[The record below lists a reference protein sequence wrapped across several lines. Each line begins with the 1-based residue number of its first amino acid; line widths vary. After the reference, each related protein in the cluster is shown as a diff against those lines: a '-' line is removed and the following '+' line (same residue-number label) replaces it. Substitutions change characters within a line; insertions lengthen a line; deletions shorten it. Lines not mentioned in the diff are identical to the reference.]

1 VNKINILVIEDEPSI
16 ADNITYALKFEGFE
30 YTWLTLGNEGIALLS
45 KESFDL
51 VILDVGL
58 PDISGFEVCK
68 TIRETS
74 NIPIIFLT
82 ARGEE
87 IDRVVGLEIGA
98 DDYVV
103 KPFSPRELVARV
115 KAILKRSQHAQSF
128 VAETPGS
135 FNICRDKHQIKYC
148 GKLLELTAYEFGI
161 LDTLLSQPERVFSR
175 EQLMGMVWSSP
186 EESFDRVIDTH
197 IKTIR
202 VKLRNI
208 NSDDNTITTHRG
220 IGYSAKSI

>member
-1 VNKINILVIEDEPSI
+1 VSKKRILVIEDEPSI

-30 YTWLTLGNEGIALLS
+30 FSWVTLGNEGIELLNQ
-45 KESFDL
+45 EQFNL

-58 PDISGFEVCK
+58 PDINGFEVCK
-68 TIRETS
+68 RIRETS

-87 IDRVVGLEIGA
+87 IDRVVGLEIGG

-115 KAILKRSQHAQSF
+115 KVILKRSQNAQRSTEQTSQSF
-128 VAETPGS
+128 SIDEE
-135 FNICRDKHQIKYC
+135 KYQINYC
-148 GKLLELTAYEFGI
+148 GQTLDLTTYEFG
-161 LDTLLSQPERVFSR
+161 LLKMIISHPERVFTR
-175 EQLMGMVWSSP
+175 EQLMNSIWSSP
-186 EESFDRVIDTH
+186 QESFDRVIDTH

-202 VKLRNI
+202 VKLRAV
-208 NSDDNTITTHRG
+208 NSNDNSITTHRG
-220 IGYSAKSI
+220 IGYSAKLM